1 MRIGVSQV
9 SIGTLAAEMF
19 PSIVA
24 IILTAVVIAF
34 LLSRKMAKSIV
45 KPLYETDLDSPS
57 ECDVYEELTPFLKKI
72 NKQHKQI
79 KEQMLELKRRSDEF
93 EQITSRMNEGLVIL
107 DKNGLIL
114 SMNGAAKKL
123 FNVQEPPVGKDF
135 MTVDRDETMT
145 EAVIDALNGKQSR
158 FCREQNASEY
168 RFIVNSTESG
178 GKILG
183 VVILCMDITES
194 AFAQSDEKFDSV
206 ICTSD
211 LIRDSPEP
219 IDHVFFCFLNKYF
232 LRFYSFFIP
241 RR

>member
-79 KEQMLELKRRSDEF
+79 KEQMIELKRRSDEF

-145 EAVIDALNGKQSR
+145 GAVIDALNGKQSR
-158 FCREQNASEY
+158 FLPGAER
-168 RFIVNSTESG
+168 
-178 GKILG
+178 K
-183 VVILCMDITES
+183 
-194 AFAQSDEKFDSV
+194 
-206 ICTSD
+206 
-211 LIRDSPEP
+211 
-219 IDHVFFCFLNKYF
+219 
-232 LRFYSFFIP
+232 
-241 RR
+241 